1 MSLLVVAVAVRE
13 ATLVG
18 QAAVVQ
24 AGLELAQG
32 FQSLPVLHIQSLLVL
47 EVAQG
52 LMGQILYLAPLHLP
66 LGAEVVVPQ
75 IV

>member
-1 MSLLVVAVAVRE
+1 LLLVVAVVERK

-18 QAAVVQ
+18 QAVGVQ
-24 AGLELAQG
+24 AGLELAKDYRYPLELTTQ
-32 FQSLPVLHIQSLLVL
+32 LLLVL
-47 EVAQG
+47 EAAQG
-52 LMGQILYLAPLHLP
+52 LMEQILYLAPLHLP